1 MHVLYRISYFFR
13 DLNPYDIFFF
23 KIAVIYTEAKVKA
36 RVATKCYIQK
46 AEKIV
51 RVMPSPEKPS
61 HRFHYILNN
70 NILIEPHTG
79 NTAFI

>member
-1 MHVLYRISYFFR
+1 MYCIVYRIS
-13 DLNPYDIFFF
+13 LEIEIILTFFF